1 MELNQNIRREE
12 TPNTFN
18 SEGALKL
25 VQSLWRDFGP
35 LLVGALVLIVVLVGG
50 WTLFKKSQTD
60 TPQDVIL
67 DTQTTGTEIV
77 LPESVIN
84 LSATPTPQ
92 GGDESPTPS
101 PTPKIVAK
109 KVESSTIAAST
120 KGELP
125 KTGPEITLFA
135 FFASLIGTGFA
146 LHKYSSK
153 I

>member
-1 MELNQNIRREE
+1 MEP
-12 TPNTFN
+12 TNTFN
-18 SEGALKL
+18 REGALKL
-25 VQSLWRDFGP
+25 AQNLWRDFGP
-35 LLVGALVLIVVLVGG
+35 LFVGALVLVIVLVGG
-50 WTLFKKSQTD
+50 WTLFKNSQTD
-60 TPQDVIL
+60 TPQDVVL

-77 LPESVIN
+77 LPESTIN

-92 GGDESPTPS
+92 GGDESPSPTPSAVPS
-101 PTPKIVAK
+101 PTPKVVAK
-109 KVESSTIAAST
+109 KVESLAVATST

-125 KTGPEITLFA
+125 KTGPEIALFA